1 MSPAFPAPRRDH
13 LQAPPGLVER
23 GIALR
28 WLGADDEQWL
38 RALYADTRAQE
49 LALVAWPDAARQAF
63 VAQQFMLQHRHFV
76 SACGAADFLAVCSG
90 ATPLGRL
97 YLERAAPVHRLLD
110 ITLFAQARGRGI
122 GSALIAAAQRDAAA
136 CGASLRLHVLLHNPD
151 ARRLYARLGFEPAG
165 EAAPYLWMEW
175 REPACAGVAGLS

>member
-1 MSPAFPAPRRDH
+1 MDPPFPAPRRDH
-13 LQAPPGLVER
+13 LQAPPVLAER

-28 WLGADDEQWL
+28 WLDAADGDWL

-63 VAQQFMLQHRHFV
+63 VDQQFSLQHRHFV
-76 SACGAADFLAVCSG
+76 TGCGAAEFLAACRG
-90 ATPLGRL
+90 PTPLGRM

-110 ITLFAQARGRGI
+110 IALFAHARGQGI

-136 CGASLRLHVLLHNPD
+136 RGASLRLHVLLHNSD

-165 EAAPYLWMEW
+165 EAVPYLRMEW
-175 REPACAGVAGLS
+175 RDPVRGAGAALS